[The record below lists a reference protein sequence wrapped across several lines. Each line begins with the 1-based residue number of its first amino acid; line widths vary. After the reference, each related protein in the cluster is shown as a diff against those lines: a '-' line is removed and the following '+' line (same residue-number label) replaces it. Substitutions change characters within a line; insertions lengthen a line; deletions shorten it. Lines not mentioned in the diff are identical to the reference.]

1 MPLEFALR
9 PRIRLREDPPPRA
22 QSRGARWRV
31 PRFALPAALYWA
43 AMAGICYG
51 IIRVHD
57 APAPEPIA
65 EARELAPEPEFSG
78 DPAPGIDSPA
88 AQAAPALE
96 LAPAVEHAQEPPSPE
111 PNPVPDAVEEQPT
124 PRVRTGAL
132 GEEMSRA
139 LLSKGAPRAEAQ
151 PQPRAPALAQELLA
165 ADSRFDL
172 PPDSQLDLAPEAAPA
187 ARLAQPSPRS
197 TGGALPSCEAAAA
210 AAVQDLD
217 FASSDRTA
225 DLPSE
230 AISGVLENGAWL
242 GGCALPSSTHLDVCV
257 AIKGGRVTAVTV
269 TSRPTDPALNACV
282 KQRAAALQFPYS
294 TRVDVARTRF

>member
-9 PRIRLREDPPPRA
+9 PRIRLREDPPQRA
-22 QSRGARWRV
+22 PNRRARWRV

-43 AMAGICYG
+43 AVAGICYG
-51 IIRVHD
+51 IIRAHD
-57 APAPEPIA
+57 APAPEPVA
-65 EARELAPEPEFSG
+65 EARELAPDPELSSA
-78 DPAPGIDSPA
+78 PAPVTEVPLT
-88 AQAAPALE
+88 QAAPPP
-96 LAPAVEHAQEPPSPE
+96 APEPPQAAEAEPE
-111 PNPVPDAVEEQPT
+111 PVQRPAPTLLPAAEEEQPT
-124 PRVRTGAL
+124 PLARLPAL
-132 GEEMSRA
+132 GEDMSRA
-139 LLSKGAPRAEAQ
+139 LLSARAPHPDSVQ
-151 PQPRAPALAQELLA
+151 QKRAPAPAALLT
-165 ADSRFDL
+165 ADFPPNSL
-172 PPDSQLDLAPEAAPA
+172 PDLAPEPRLASAPA
-187 ARLAQPSPRS
+187 R
-197 TGGALPSCEAAAA
+197 GGGSALPSCEAAAA

-242 GGCALPSSTHLDVCV
+242 ASCSLPSSTHLDVCV

-269 TSRPTDPALNACV
+269 SSRPSDPALNACV

>member
-22 QSRGARWRV
+22 QSRRARWRV

-43 AMAGICYG
+43 GMAGICYG

-57 APAPEPIA
+57 APTPEPVA
-65 EARELAPEPEFSG
+65 EARELASDPGSDTDFPVAQ
-78 DPAPGIDSPA
+78 PAPAPEVVPPA
-88 AQAAPALE
+88 EPAPE
-96 LAPAVEHAQEPPSPE
+96 SPSPQ
-111 PNPVPDAVEEQPT
+111 PNPVPDAVEEP
-124 PRVRTGAL
+124 PIPSVRARAL
-132 GEEMSRA
+132 GEEMSQA
-139 LLSKGAPRAEAQ
+139 LLSKGAPREAQ
-151 PQPRAPALAQELLA
+151 PRQRALAPAEELLA
-165 ADSRFDL
+165 ADSRLDVPL
-172 PPDSQLDLAPEAAPA
+172 DSRLDVSPEVAPA

-269 TSRPTDPALNACV
+269 TSRPPDPALNACV